1 MKTPRHCLFPKSNT
15 FHVEDFHEF
24 GEIGERARQAVD
36 FVDDDDG
43 DFSGADLLQQH
54 LQGRPLQ

>member
-1 MKTPRHCLFPKSNT
+1 MML
-15 FHVEDFHEF
+15 
-24 GEIGERARQAVD
+24 GEIRERARQAVE

-54 LQGRPLQ
+54 LQGRPLH